1 MAQVAAIPL
10 MIGSVASAATITPL
24 MAIGAAGSIGA
35 AAMSGV
41 ASARAA
47 RDQNRAIGRS
57 MESQGEAA
65 RIETE
70 QLQASFNLER
80 AKNAN
85 EAAQIEGR
93 IRVLAGERG
102 VGTAGTMAA
111 LLRQSDYDEA
121 INASIMERNYLNQAA
136 RINSGLEANVNA
148 LAARAPNAIME
159 GLSSAA
165 STGLAAMQFTQ
176 GVKGLKPEW
185 FETGSVAQTPPT
197 LRIPTEQT
205 EQTEQIAPNTWI

>member
-1 MAQVAAIPL
+1 MVQVAAIPL
-10 MIGSVASAATITPL
+10 MAIGSAAASAATITPL
-24 MAIGAAGSIGA
+24 MAIGTAGSIGA

-47 RDQNRAIGRS
+47 RDQNRAISRS

-65 RIETE
+65 RIQIE
-70 QLQASFNLER
+70 QLQDSFNLER

-136 RINSGLEANVNA
+136 RINSGLEANVKT
-148 LAARAPNAIME
+148 LAAQGQNAMIR
-159 GLSSAA
+159 GLSSAVG
-165 STGLAAMQFTQ
+165 TGLAAVKTMQ

-185 FETGSVAQTPPT
+185 FETESVAQTPTT
-197 LRIPTEQT
+197 LEIPTGT
-205 EQTEQIAPNTWI
+205 IAGVAST